1 MHEEEGVGMGYEK
14 SKILVLGG
22 TGYLGKYMVK
32 TSVSMDHPY
41 AYVCPVKPNTDAS
54 KLDLHHQFESMG
66 ASFVFVNCVQVI
78 LANHIKFE
86 FVKESSKREQTM
98 LFYVARLNFEK
109 NVAAYTVKAAV
120 DPRTSNKVIINRP
133 PRKYRTYLAT
143 VC

>member
-32 TSVSMDHPY
+32 TSVSMDHPTY
-41 AYVCPVKPNTDAS
+41 AYVRPVKPNTDNS
-54 KLDLHHQFESMG
+54 KLDLHHLNPWEHLLSD
-66 ASFVFVNCVQVI
+66 
-78 LANHIKFE
+78 HIKFE

-98 LFYVARLNFEK
+98 LFYAARLNFEED
-109 NVAAYTVKAAV
+109 VAAYTLKAAV
-120 DPRTSNKVIINRP
+120 DARTSNKVIINRP
-133 PRKYRTYLAT
+133 PRKYRTCLAT